1 MSNASELM
9 VPLKSRALGELAP
22 DKKWRY
28 NEGTDTLTWLDSGSP
43 PSDSEINA
51 KIAEIEASDS
61 ATDYFRKRSAAYPE
75 IGDQLDQLWHDIDN
89 GKLDKTGSWYLAVK
103 AVKDANPKS

>member
-75 IGDQLDQLWHDIDN
+75 IGDQLDNLYKDMLA
-89 GKLDKTGSWYLAVK
+89 GRLDHTGEWAKSIK
-103 AVKDANPKS
+103 AVKDAYPKS